1 MPPITSVRTAG
12 FSLVQLM
19 AVVTTAG
26 IIAMISNAL
35 LGMTGH

>member
-1 MPPITSVRTAG
+1 MPPIPTVRTAG
-12 FSLVQLM
+12 FSLVQLL

-26 IIAMISNAL
+26 INAMISNAL